1 MERGDSQI
9 KKTLET
15 PPPQREL
22 LYLMFLRLKF
32 ASYKKRAIKTE
43 RDNSDYYAPF
53 NQLIPNTYMKLR
65 IDKNE
70 SCPALNSHKEC

>member
-1 MERGDSQI
+1 
-9 KKTLET
+9 
-15 PPPQREL
+15 
-22 LYLMFLRLKF
+22 MFLRLKF